1 MNTNDALRAAA
12 TAEMRQINS
21 AWLNGRLDDLEAS
34 IHPDIV
40 MVLPGFS
47 GRVQGRDAL
56 LAGFRDFCEHAAV
69 HEFHDHDMQTD
80 VAGRTAVVTYT
91 YDMVYERSSAR
102 YRVTG
107 RELWVFE
114 RHGDSCV
121 AVWRTMLDLQE
132 NAA

>member
-21 AWLNGRLDDLEAS
+21 AWLNNRLDDLEAS
-34 IHPDIV
+34 VHPDFV

-47 GRVQGRDAL
+47 ARVEGRDAL
-56 LAGFRDFCEHAAV
+56 LAGFRDFCDNATV

-80 VAGRTAVVTYT
+80 VAGRTAIVTYT

-102 YRVTG
+102 YRATG
-107 RELWVFE
+107 RDLWVFE

-121 AVWRTMLDLQE
+121 AVWRAMLDMQE